1 MGRRYEIAHESR
13 DHLHWGSMTNTAPIT
28 IVLADDHPMFRKG
41 LRDTID
47 RNTPYSVVGEASDG
61 EEAFRIIGQQIPTI
75 AILDVEMPKMNGLDV
90 ALRINEENLA
100 ISVIILSMYEEYGLF
115 NKAIDA
121 GVKGYIL
128 KESAVHDILSGISK
142 VAAGEY
148 YFSPSLAGYLMKR
161 TAATERNLPSATGT
175 DALTSTEKQVLH
187 FIAASLSS
195 RDIANRLCVSIRTIE
210 THRYNICQ
218 KLHLNGSYALLRYA
232 LSNRDTL

>member
-1 MGRRYEIAHESR
+1 
-13 DHLHWGSMTNTAPIT
+13 MTKQSSIS

-47 RNTPYSVVGEASDG
+47 RNTPFNVVGEASDG
-61 EEAFRIIGQQIPTI
+61 EEAYRVIVQHKPTI

-90 ALRINEENLA
+90 ANRINDENLTV
-100 ISVIILSMYEEYGLF
+100 SVVILSMYEEYGLF

-148 YFSPSLAGYLMKR
+148 YFSPSLSGYLMGRAK
-161 TAATERNLPSATGT
+161 AAELNPAPATGT
-175 DALTSTEKQVLH
+175 DTLTGTEKQVLH
-187 FIAASLSS
+187 LIATSLSS
-195 RDIANRLCVSIRTIE
+195 RDIAERLCVSIRTVE
-210 THRYNICQ
+210 THRYNICH
-218 KLHLNGSYALLRYA
+218 KLQLNGSYALLRYA
-232 LSNRDTL
+232 LANKDTL

>member
-1 MGRRYEIAHESR
+1 MKSR
-13 DHLHWGSMTNTAPIT
+13 ENPDLIRTGGNMTNPSPIT

-47 RNTPYSVVGEASDG
+47 RNTPYSVLGEASDG
-61 EEAFRIIGQQIPTI
+61 EEAYRVIAQQIPTI

-90 ALRINEENLA
+90 AHRINDENLA
-100 ISVIILSMYEEYGLF
+100 VSVIILSMYEEYGLF

-148 YFSPSLAGYLMKR
+148 YFSPSLSGYLMRR
-161 TAATERNLPSATGT
+161 TKAAEHNLSSATGT
-175 DALTSTEKQVLH
+175 DSLTGMEKQVLH
-187 FIAASLSS
+187 LIAESLSS
-195 RDIANRLCVSIRTIE
+195 RTIADRLCISIRTVE
-210 THRYNICQ
+210 SHRYNICH
-218 KLHLNGSYALLRYA
+218 KLQLNGSYSLLRYA
-232 LSNRDTL
+232 LTNRDVL